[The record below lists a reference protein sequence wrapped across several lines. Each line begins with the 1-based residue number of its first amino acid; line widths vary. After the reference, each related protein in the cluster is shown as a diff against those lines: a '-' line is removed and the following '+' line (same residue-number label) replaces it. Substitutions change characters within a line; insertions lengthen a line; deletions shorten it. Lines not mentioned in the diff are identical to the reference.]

1 MISAGR
7 PGRIRAPLGLS
18 GLHSPCDHEVSR
30 HSFETVGDESELAMP
45 RQADR
50 WMATGS
56 RQQARS
62 AIAHSPHLLDT
73 EGRGMG
79 IAEKTR
85 AGLLGGRGT
94 DLDEALASDSS
105 RQ

>member
-1 MISAGR
+1 MVSQEGHSAQ
-7 PGRIRAPLGLS
+7 LLKV
-18 GLHSPCDHEVSR
+18 E
-30 HSFETVGDESELAMP
+30 
-45 RQADR
+45 DR

-85 AGLLGGRGT
+85 AGLLGGRAT
-94 DLDEALASDSS
+94 YLDEAPVGDSS
-105 RQ
+105 GQ

>member
-1 MISAGR
+1 MVSQEGHSAQ
-7 PGRIRAPLGLS
+7 LLKV
-18 GLHSPCDHEVSR
+18 E
-30 HSFETVGDESELAMP
+30 
-45 RQADR
+45 DR

-85 AGLLGGRGT
+85 AGLFAGRAT
-94 DLDEALASDSS
+94 DVDEPRLRDSS

>member
-1 MISAGR
+1 M
-7 PGRIRAPLGLS
+7 IRAENGS
-18 GLHSPCDHEVSR
+18 IEKDGGQQMVSQEGHSAQLLKVE
-30 HSFETVGDESELAMP
+30 
-45 RQADR
+45 DR

-79 IAEKTR
+79 IAEKTG

-105 RQ
+105 GH